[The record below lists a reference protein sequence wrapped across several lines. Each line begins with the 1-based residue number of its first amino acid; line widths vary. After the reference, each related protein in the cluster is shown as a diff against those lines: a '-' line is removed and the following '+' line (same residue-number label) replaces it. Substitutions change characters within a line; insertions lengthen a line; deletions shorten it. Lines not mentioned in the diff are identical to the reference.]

1 MALPPAL
8 GNYASGDRFWDRE
21 REVADIAGYLARGE
35 SVLVTGPRR
44 VGKTS
49 VVRRVLTNLAA
60 SRLTLFVDVEQYAEP
75 GELFAALGAEASRDA
90 AAWEHVRRW
99 FGKRLNISK
108 ADIEVR
114 GVKVELQ
121 AAIARSW
128 RDDGRAIVE
137 ALAQRDRATVVAI
150 DELPLLVDRLL
161 KRDPA
166 EAGLLMG
173 LLRAMVDGV
182 PGVRWLVSGSIG
194 LEAVLHRAGLTG
206 MITNLRAYPVDAW
219 DEATTAGAAEA
230 LARSTDLALAEGAAD
245 AVHDCLGLGVPYHV
259 QLLMDELRRD
269 ADRRKSRAVTAD
281 DVRRVYGGPFL
292 QSAVRAHML
301 HLETRLARVL
311 DGDSLRLAFDLLT
324 QAAVADLATPAQAAL
339 LADHLV
345 EDAERRA
352 TVLREVV
359 EILEHDA
366 YLARDADGWRFRS
379 RVVRDWWKQGNEMGF
394 VPPEDRPSRP

>member
-1 MALPPAL
+1 VALPPAL